1 MNIVLVQFKNDS
13 LVFEPSALFVNSFFN
28 FFFYAICIFRVL
40 EFKKVLVILT
50 DGQSEGN
57 VNNPARLLKNSGI
70 VIFSVGI
77 GLSVNKQELEDM
89 ASDPPEEHVVMLN
102 SFTQLSKL
110 SSKLSSRTCN
120 GKEVKRLL

>member
-1 MNIVLVQFKNDS
+1 M
-13 LVFEPSALFVNSFFN
+13 
-28 FFFYAICIFRVL
+28 
-40 EFKKVLVILT
+40 ILT
-50 DGQSEGN
+50 DGRSDGN
-57 VNNPARLLKNSGI
+57 VNNPARQLKNSGI